1 MICAKATG
9 RHRRFREVRS
19 NSDLPAHPMTQTRP
33 EGNLRS
39 QFRPSPSISDA
50 PGVKECKEPCTRAI
64 AFARTA
70 LAGALDVG
78 ILLTR
83 CKATWIAHTI
93 SRDELTRMRYPLG
106 ARVPS
111 ELHKCSARHHI
122 VGELASRVARFVHE
136 SWLPMVVGTQ
146 AHLNTPPPSCPTL
159 TLTCRRKPKRRRS
172 VGCSPS
178 LPSGCSALSYQASP
192 PPANI

>member
-1 MICAKATG
+1 
-9 RHRRFREVRS
+9 
-19 NSDLPAHPMTQTRP
+19 MTQTRS
-33 EGNLRS
+33 ERNSRL
-39 QFRPSPSISDA
+39 SISDS

-64 AFARTA
+64 AFAGTA

-93 SRDELTRMRYPLG
+93 SRDELTRMRHPLG

-111 ELHKCSARHHI
+111 ELHKCSVRHHI
-122 VGELASRVARFVHE
+122 MGRLAPRVTRFVHE

-146 AHLNTPPPSCPTL
+146 AHLNTPSFCLTYQAEGAALFAASLSSASLGTAPSS
-159 TLTCRRKPKRRRS
+159 KARRRLY
-172 VGCSPS
+172 V
-178 LPSGCSALSYQASP
+178 
-192 PPANI
+192 